1 VQTCARPHRKAEDW
15 AMWTRIGG
23 ASILFVGLMS
33 TLAQAIL
40 LQGSP
45 LIGVAFGDCVVG
57 AIGIFA
63 ASYMTRRPGLF
74 YLALT
79 VVRLAV
85 AIGLFSAFLGTFAP
99 RDHLSHLLCQVVLEE
114 EAGAT
119 PDAVELAACNHA
131 GAVVT
136 ALVSV
141 AFVLSVTLFW
151 YPCFRCSLYFVET
164 LSEKEALEGLLSDAH
179 DSDDEGDIVLQSLT
193 SASPAPGAQPRDREF
208 KDSSETVVTPP
219 MAAIVSP
226 EQ

>member
-1 VQTCARPHRKAEDW
+1 
-15 AMWTRIGG
+15 MWTRIGG
-23 ASILFVGLMS
+23 ACILFVGLVS
-33 TLAQAIL
+33 TMAQAIL

-63 ASYMTRRPGLF
+63 ASYMARRPGLL
-74 YLALT
+74 YLAVTLL
-79 VVRLAV
+79 RLAIAV
-85 AIGLFSAFLGTFAP
+85 ALFSAFLGTFAP
-99 RDHLSHLLCQVVLEE
+99 RDHLSHLLCK
-114 EAGAT
+114 GAT
-119 PDAVELAACNHA
+119 ELEDDNAPPDVKAAAELACKHA

-179 DSDDEGDIVLQSLT
+179 DSEDEGDVVLQSLT
-193 SASPAPGAQPRDREF
+193 SASPAPGGKRRDREF

-219 MAAIVSP
+219 LAAVVPP
-226 EQ
+226 EM